1 MSEISNDKSIK
12 ETLSIIRKAL
22 QEDDVNNNNK
32 EDVLVL
38 NHLVKKDGTI
48 EIINTISITKQE
60 IKEILN
66 EKLSEVFE
74 KHFEKW
80 LTKNIPNYLEKY
92 FSKKEK

>member
-1 MSEISNDKSIK
+1 MNELSNDKSIN
-12 ETLSIIRKAL
+12 ETLRVIRNSL
-22 QEDDVNNNNK
+22 QADSANNNK

-38 NHLVKKDGTI
+38 DQLVKEDGTI
-48 EIINTISITKQE
+48 KAINTESVSKHE

>member
-1 MSEISNDKSIK
+1 MNELSNGKSIN
-12 ETLSIIRKAL
+12 ETLSFIRNAL
-22 QEDDVNNNNK
+22 QEDSSNNNI

-38 NHLVKKDGTI
+38 DQLVKEDGTI
-48 EIINTISITKQE
+48 EPINIDIIRKQE

-74 KHFEKW
+74 QHFEKW
-80 LTKNIPNYLEKY
+80 LDKNIPNYLEKY